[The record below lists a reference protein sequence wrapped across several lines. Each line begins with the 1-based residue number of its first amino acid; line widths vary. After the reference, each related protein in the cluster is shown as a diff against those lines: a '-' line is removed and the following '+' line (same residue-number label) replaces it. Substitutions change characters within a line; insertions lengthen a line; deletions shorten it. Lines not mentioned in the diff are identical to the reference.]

1 MNIVAFEFRMTPE
14 QRESLRAAARAQGI
28 TMQEFLELAVFKEV
42 RPRQKV
48 RRKPRYPQAEELPL
62 AG

>member
-1 MNIVAFEFRMTPE
+1 MAFEFRMTPE
-14 QRESLRAAARAQGI
+14 QREKLRADARDQNLS
-28 TMQEFLELAVFKEV
+28 MQELLEVSIFGEI

-48 RRKPRYPQAEELPL
+48 RRKPRYPQNEELPI